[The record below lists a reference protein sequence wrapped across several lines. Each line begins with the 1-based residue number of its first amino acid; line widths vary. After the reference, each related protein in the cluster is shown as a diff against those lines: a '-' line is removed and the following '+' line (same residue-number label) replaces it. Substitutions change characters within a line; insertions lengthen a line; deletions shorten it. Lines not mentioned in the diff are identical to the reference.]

1 MDRPELPAPYFW
13 KTDTTIDVT
22 RVGGGTENV
31 AWYWGP
37 NSIANDGRGKWECYS
52 APVGINDSYR
62 TNVDTEDE
70 AVAIIISFALLGITK
85 E

>member
-1 MDRPELPAPYFW
+1 MDRPELPHPYTW
-13 KTDTTIDVT
+13 RSHNTIDAIKE
-22 RVGGGTENV
+22 GGTKENV

-37 NSIANDGRGKWECYS
+37 GEVLNSKKYECFS
-52 APVGINDSYR
+52 APVGIIDSYR

-70 AVAIIISFALLGITK
+70 AVALIVSFALLGITK

>member
-1 MDRPELPAPYFW
+1 MDRPELPHPYFW
-13 KTDTTIDVT
+13 KGRDTIDAIKED
-22 RVGGGTENV
+22 GTKENV
-31 AWYWGP
+31 AWYWAPGEVM
-37 NSIANDGRGKWECYS
+37 SSEKYECFS

-70 AVAIIISFALLGITK
+70 AVALIISFALLGITK